1 MTEPSTG
8 PRSGVASR
16 GRVLRL
22 GVVRDTA
29 AVRHV
34 VTFLVVAVATVL
46 VTRFLLAASGY
57 PQVGGGDLHVAHVL
71 WGGLGMALGIVV
83 LLSFVG
89 PTLRSLGA
97 VLSGIG
103 FGLFVDEIG
112 KFVTA
117 DNDYFYEPSAALI
130 YATVVVLVLVA
141 EALHGRRR
149 HHPAEYLAVATD
161 RAVAGVAGGLTDY
174 AREEARA
181 LVALGRG
188 EPGSDEVAALVDAV
202 PRDPVDMPDPV
213 RTLVDR
219 ASSWF
224 TAALERRWAAV
235 VVVVAVLGVA
245 GGSLAAGIRVLRGG
259 IDVPTWVGLGIVAGV
274 AATVACVVVGVVRS
288 RGRGAGDRRA
298 AAVWVRRGVL
308 VSLLLTQLLVF
319 RALQWVG
326 VAGLVVDLLV
336 LAALGAALGRDD
348 EQRHGGSRTRSRSTA
363 DPASVRRRG

>member
-1 MTEPSTG
+1 MTG
-8 PRSGVASR
+8 PAAR

-22 GVVRDTA
+22 GVARDTA
-29 AVRHV
+29 AVRHL
-34 VTFLVVAVATVL
+34 VTFLVVTVATVL

-57 PQVGGGDLHVAHVL
+57 PQVGGGELHVAHVL

-89 PTLRSLGA
+89 PSLRSLGA
-97 VLSGIG
+97 VLGGVG

-117 DNDYFYEPSAALI
+117 DNDYFYEPTAALI
-130 YATVVVLVLVA
+130 YATVVVLVLVV

-149 HHPAEYLAVATD
+149 HHPGEYLAVATD
-161 RAVAGVAGGLTDY
+161 RAVAGVAGGFTDD

-188 EPGSDEVAALVDAV
+188 EPASEEVAALVEAV
-202 PRDPVDMPDPV
+202 PRDDVDVPDPV
-213 RTLVDR
+213 RALVRR
-219 ASSWF
+219 ASAWF
-224 TAALERRWAAV
+224 AAALERRWAAV
-235 VVVVAVLGVA
+235 VVVVAVVA
-245 GGSLAAGIRVLRGG
+245 TALGSLAAGVRVLTGG
-259 IDVPTWVGLGIVAGV
+259 IDVPAWVGLGIVAGV
-274 AATVACVVVGVVRS
+274 AVTLACVVVGVVRARS
-288 RGRGAGDRRA
+288 GEPRDRRA

-326 VAGLVVDLLV
+326 VASLVVDLLV

-348 EQRHGGSRTRSRSTA
+348 ERRHGGSA
-363 DPASVRRRG
+363 GRRPSS

>member
-1 MTEPSTG
+1 MTDGARS
-8 PRSGVASR
+8 RSGTGGGGAPGRVGR

-22 GVVRDTA
+22 GVARDTA
-29 AVRHV
+29 ATRHL

-57 PQVGGGDLHVAHVL
+57 PQVGGGELHVAHVL

-97 VLSGIG
+97 VLSGVG

-117 DNDYFYEPSAALI
+117 DNDYFYEPTAALV
-130 YATVVVLVLVA
+130 YATVVVLVLVV

-161 RAVAGVAGGLTDY
+161 RAVAGVAGGFTDE
-174 AREEARA
+174 ARDEARA
-181 LVALGRG
+181 LVDLGRG
-188 EPGSDEVAALVDAV
+188 QPTAEEVAALVEAV
-202 PRDPVDMPDPV
+202 PRDDADVPDPV
-213 RTLVDR
+213 RALVR
-219 ASSWF
+219 RSSAGF
-224 TAALERRWAAV
+224 RSVLERRWAGV
-235 VVVVAVLGVA
+235 VVVVAVLGTAV
-245 GGSLAAGIRVLRGG
+245 GSLAAGVRVLVGG
-259 IDVPTWVGLGIVAGV
+259 IDVPSWVGWGIVVGV
-274 AATVACVVVGVVRS
+274 AATTACVVVGVLRA
-288 RGRGAGDRRA
+288 RGGGARGPSARGDGSGDRRA

-348 EQRHGGSRTRSRSTA
+348 ERRHTG
-363 DPASVRRRG
+363 P